1 VVAVTATM
9 VVSLTVVSDQPDV
22 VARAAEV
29 MGRAAAGL
37 ALEGIMVNLSMGTP
51 DDDDELDP

>member
-1 VVAVTATM
+1 MTATM
-9 VVSLTVVSDQPDV
+9 VVSLTVVSDQPEV

-51 DDDDELDP
+51 SAEDDDT

>member
-1 VVAVTATM
+1 MTATM
-9 VVSLTVVSDQPDV
+9 VVSLTVVSDQPEV

-51 DDDDELDP
+51 GDEDDDT

>member
-1 VVAVTATM
+1 MTATM
-9 VVSLTVVSDQPDV
+9 VVSLTVVSDKAEV

-37 ALEGIMVNLSMGTP
+37 ALEGIMVNLSMGDP
-51 DDDDELDP
+51 GPDEDDDT